1 MPSEPQISVLIPCLN
16 EEEAVGNVVD
26 LAFEGIRS
34 SGRSGEVIVID
45 NGSTD
50 ASAEVAAAHGARVV
64 TETRRGYG
72 NAYLAGLAAAH
83 GEFIVMGD
91 ADETY
96 PLQELGP
103 FVDRL
108 EAGDDL
114 VIGSRFRG
122 TIHGG
127 AMPRLNRLVGNP
139 LLTGML
145 NVLFGV
151 KVSDAHCGMRALRR
165 DAVDVL
171 DLHSTGM
178 EFASEMVFKAY
189 RRGLRVS
196 EIPIDYFPRTGES
209 KLNRFGDAWR
219 HVRFM
224 LLYSP
229 SWLYLVPGSI
239 LLLLGLAGM
248 LVLASGPVDVFG
260 RAWQIHTMLG
270 FVALTLIGAQVIQ
283 LGVFARTYARVRIG
297 EGDPLLDRLGRG
309 LRLEHGL
316 LAGGA
321 LIVLALAGLA
331 AVGIEWAAD
340 GFGELGRAY
349 ETALLVTTLG
359 LGLQVV
365 FGAFFLALLAMPLS
379 DSTRSPWSPV
389 ADDEAPVSAELDD
402 AHLPR
407 L

>member
-1 MPSEPQISVLIPCLN
+1 MGSEPQISVVIPCLD
-16 EEEAVGNVVD
+16 EEQAVGNVVD
-26 LAFEGIRS
+26 QAFEGIRR
-34 SGRSGEVIVID
+34 SGRSGEVIVVD

-50 ASAEVAAAHGARVV
+50 ATPEIASAHGARVV
-64 TETRRGYG
+64 SEPRRGYG
-72 NAYLAGLAAAH
+72 NAYLTGLAAAS
-83 GEFIVMGD
+83 GEFVVMGD
-91 ADETY
+91 GDETY
-96 PLQELGP
+96 PLADLGP

-108 EAGDDL
+108 DQGDDL

-122 TIHGG
+122 TIHGD
-127 AMPRLNRLVGNP
+127 AMPKLNRFVGNP
-139 LLTGML
+139 MLTGLL

-151 KVSDAHCGMRALRR
+151 KVSDAHCGMRAVRR
-165 DAVDVL
+165 DALASL

-189 RRGLRVS
+189 RRELAVS
-196 EIPIDYFPRTGES
+196 EIPIDYYPRTGES

-229 SWLYLVPGSI
+229 SWLYLVPGAT

-260 RAWQIHTMLG
+260 RTWQIHTMLG
-270 FVALTLIGAQVIQ
+270 FVALTLLGAQVIQ

-297 EGDPLLDRLGRG
+297 EHDPLLDRLGRG

-316 LAGGA
+316 LAGG
-321 LIVLALAGLA
+321 LIVLVALAGLA
-331 AVGIEWAAD
+331 TVGIEWASE
-340 GFGELGRAY
+340 GFGALGRAY
-349 ETALLVTTLG
+349 ETALLVTLLG

-365 FGAFFLALLAMPLS
+365 FGAFFLALLTMPLTS
-379 DSTRSPWSPV
+379 RLEERQAGVEERRPDV
-389 ADDEAPVSAELDD
+389 A
-402 AHLPR
+402 LPR
-407 L
+407 R

>member
-1 MPSEPQISVLIPCLN
+1 MQAEPEISVVIPCLN
-16 EEEAVGNVVD
+16 EEEAVGRVVD
-26 LAFEGIRS
+26 QAFDGIRR
-34 SGRSGEVIVID
+34 SGRTGEVIVVD
-45 NGSTD
+45 NGSAD
-50 ASAEVAAAHGARVV
+50 ASADVAAAHGATVL
-64 TETRRGYG
+64 TEPRQGYG
-72 NAYLAGLAAAH
+72 SAYLTGLAAAR
-83 GEFIVMGD
+83 GEYIVMGD

-96 PLQELGP
+96 PLQELAP

-114 VIGSRFRG
+114 VIGSRFKG

-127 AMPRLNRLVGNP
+127 AMPKLNRFVGNP
-139 LLTGML
+139 ILTGML
-145 NVLFGV
+145 NLLFGV

-165 DAVDVL
+165 DAVETL

-229 SWLYLVPGSI
+229 SWLYLVPGSA

-260 RAWQIHTMLG
+260 RTWQIHTMLG

-297 EGDPLLDRLGRG
+297 EHDPLLDRLGRR

-340 GFGELGRAY
+340 GFGALGRAY
-349 ETALLVTTLG
+349 ETALLVTMLG
-359 LGLQVV
+359 LGLQIV
-365 FGAFFLALLAMPLS
+365 FGAFFLALLTMPLAGRA
-379 DSTRSPWSPV
+379 DAEIRS
-389 ADDEAPVSAELDD
+389 
-402 AHLPR
+402 LPR
-407 L
+407 HDAVLPRR

>member
-1 MPSEPQISVLIPCLN
+1 MSPEPEISVVIPCLN
-16 EEEAVGNVVD
+16 EEEAVGTVVD
-26 LAFEGIRS
+26 QALEGIRRT
-34 SGRSGEVIVID
+34 GRAGEVIVVD

-50 ASAEVAAAHGARVV
+50 RSREVAEAHGARVL
-64 TETRRGYG
+64 EERRRGYG
-72 NAYLAGLAAAH
+72 SAYLTGLAAAR
-83 GEFIVMGD
+83 GRYVVMGD

-108 EAGDDL
+108 EQGDDL

-127 AMPRLNRLVGNP
+127 AMPALNRFVGNP
-139 LLTGML
+139 VLTGML

-151 KVSDAHCGMRALRR
+151 KVSDAHCGMRAVRR
-165 DAVDVL
+165 DVLPVL

-189 RRGLRVS
+189 RRELKVS
-196 EIPIDYFPRTGES
+196 EIPIDYYARTGES
-209 KLNRFGDAWR
+209 KLNRFSDAWR

-229 SWLYLVPGSI
+229 SWLYLVPGFV

-248 LVLASGPVDVFG
+248 LVLATGPIDVLG
-260 RAWQIHTMLG
+260 RTWQIHTMLG
-270 FVALTLIGAQVIQ
+270 FVAVTLIGAQLIQ

-297 EGDPLLDRLGRG
+297 ERDALLERLGRG

-316 LAGGA
+316 LAGG
-321 LIVLALAGLA
+321 LLVLLALTGMA
-331 AVGIEWAAD
+331 AIGVEWAAD

-349 ETALLVTTLG
+349 ETALLATLLG
-359 LGLQVV
+359 LGIQIV
-365 FGAFFLALLAMPLS
+365 FGAFFLALITMPLRRE
-379 DSTRSPWSPV
+379 TFP
-389 ADDEAPVSAELDD
+389 ADEKPQA
-402 AHLPR
+402 
-407 L
+407 